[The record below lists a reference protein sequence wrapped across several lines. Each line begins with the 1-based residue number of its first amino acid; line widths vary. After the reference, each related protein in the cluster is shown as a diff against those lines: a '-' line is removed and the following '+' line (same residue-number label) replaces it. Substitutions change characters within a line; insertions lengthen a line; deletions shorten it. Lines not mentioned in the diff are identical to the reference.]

1 MGDSVEGRA
10 LPPAPRA
17 RSLLSKYRSW
27 GLRPRLY
34 AAARFAGSA
43 PSTAAHEGLPM
54 PTSGVTVMGR
64 KPCAAALREYCVDS
78 Q

>member
-43 PSTAAHEGLPM
+43 PSTAAHEDADVGSDGDGEE
-54 PTSGVTVMGR
+54 T
-64 KPCAAALREYCVDS
+64 CAAALREYCVDS

>member
-54 PTSGVTVMGR
+54 PTVGSDGDGEET
-64 KPCAAALREYCVDS
+64 CAAALREYCVDS